1 MKCPKCGYLG
11 FEHAVRCRNCGYD
24 FSLSSTPEIPDLPIR
39 PNRGDALQP
48 LADLTLLDSAA
59 GSPLPG
65 VQAARTASQP
75 PDQGRGSA
83 ELPLFATSRGAAASL
98 DPSADDAPLI
108 TKASPPR
115 TPLAVRRG
123 TPEVPRLRADLRVPM
138 LELASSSESD
148 SSASRPV
155 TARGIDRAFA
165 PGSAPRTLDAPETAS
180 PTSRLYATAI
190 DVALLAAIDAAVIYF
205 TLQICGLRLD
215 EFDLVPK
222 APLVTFL
229 TLQNVAYF
237 IAFTAEGHTLGQM
250 AAGIRVVAGDAHK
263 SPDLRLAVVRTVIW
277 LALAVPAGIGL
288 LSVLFSRD
296 RRGFHDRCAGTRV
309 VRAGA

>member
-24 FSLSSTPEIPDLPIR
+24 FSLSSAPEIPDLPIR
-39 PNRGDALQP
+39 AHREDALQP
-48 LADLTLLDSAA
+48 LADLTLLASAP
-59 GSPLPG
+59 GSPVSG
-65 VQAARTASQP
+65 VQASREAGLPS
-75 PDQGRGSA
+75 DQSRGGA
-83 ELPLFATSRGAAASL
+83 ELPLFATSRNAAAAL
-98 DPSADDAPLI
+98 DAAAEDAPLI

-115 TPLAVRRG
+115 TPLAVRRS
-123 TPEVPRLRADLRVPM
+123 TPEVPRLRTELRAPI
-138 LELASSSESD
+138 LELASSDAD
-148 SSASRPV
+148 SPAPRPV

-165 PGSAPRTLDAPETAS
+165 PGAAPTTLDAPEIAS

-190 DVALLAAIDAAVIYF
+190 DVALLAVIDAAVIHF

-215 EFDLVPK
+215 ELDLVPK
-222 APLVTFL
+222 APLVAFL

-250 AAGIRVVAGDAHK
+250 AAGIRVVDGEAHR
-263 SPDLRLAVVRTVIW
+263 SPDLRHAVVRTFIW

-296 RRGFHDRCAGTRV
+296 HRGFHDRCAGTRV